1 MGVRRGSAP
10 RESLS
15 TFFSEESRGPSR
27 PERQVKRSLR
37 GKSQTGK
44 GEREKE
50 KAAHPVSSFA
60 QSRTPAI
67 DFGRRPALSFC
78 FPGQG
83 KCLVSVPCGM
93 EETRRAKAP
102 ARPPR
107 TETLEKLSFAPWLF
121 KRGCAGQVALRV
133 SCLPVSRTHAA
144 GSGCKPTHGSCFPGQ
159 RESLVSVPCG
169 REETRRAKAPARPQ
183 RTETLEKLSSAP
195 WLFKRFP
202 YLPAVCGRMA
212 A

>member
-102 ARPPR
+102 ARPLTHRNARKAELCSLAFRAFP
-107 TETLEKLSFAPWLF
+107 LSAGGLRPKGPLSRPAAR
-121 KRGCAGQVALRV
+121 KRGRSAK
-133 SCLPVSRTHAA
+133 
-144 GSGCKPTHGSCFPGQ
+144 GC
-159 RESLVSVPCG
+159 
-169 REETRRAKAPARPQ
+169 RRPPLHRNA
-183 RTETLEKLSSAP
+183 
-195 WLFKRFP
+195 
-202 YLPAVCGRMA
+202 
-212 A
+212 

>member
-107 TETLEKLSFAPWLF
+107 TETLEKLS
-121 KRGCAGQVALRV
+121 
-133 SCLPVSRTHAA
+133 
-144 GSGCKPTHGSCFPGQ
+144 
-159 RESLVSVPCG
+159 
-169 REETRRAKAPARPQ
+169 
-183 RTETLEKLSSAP
+183 SAP

-202 YLPAVCGRMA
+202 VSRRFAAEWPLSRPAARKRKRLAAGHRNGVQRGEALLRIFVYFLFGRK
-212 A
+212 